1 MFIIERCK
9 RETYIKAWNAMYL
22 SDKKVFNS
30 KMFDGINPSL
40 NKQPLSTE
48 IDNFCTVAY
57 DSDVPME
64 GFKYGKPIGIFSFV
78 ITKRKII
85 GKQFVVHP
93 DYQGKGLGKALLIE
107 NEKTLKDNGYE
118 KYYIGCSTMSARI
131 LKSWGIEPFSS
142 DVEGDLYKFNVNL
155 NRENFD
161 RLYDEIIVKNPNIKI
176 VSSALN
182 NDSVKI
188 AEIEDSSIK
197 PEILTEVHAD
207 SPDDLINDTKGYVKN
222 EEKSLVEEI
231 YATAVEKDDAEAI
244 VKSGSKSDKSKTK
257 VPAKG
262 KKKEKLSTLKK

>member
-9 RETYIKAWNAMYL
+9 RKEYIEAWNKMYL

-30 KMFDGINPSL
+30 EMFDGINPSL

-48 IDNFCTVAY
+48 IDDFCTVAY

-78 ITKRKII
+78 VTKRKII

-118 KYYIGCSTMSARI
+118 KYYIGCSAMSARI
-131 LKSWGIEPFSS
+131 LNSWGIEAFSS

-161 RLYDEIIVKNPNIKI
+161 RLYDEIIVKNSNIKI

-182 NDSVKI
+182 D
-188 AEIEDSSIK
+188 D
-197 PEILTEVHAD
+197 TG
-207 SPDDLINDTKGYVKN
+207 SPADLIDDIKGYVKKN

-231 YATAVEKDDAEAI
+231 SATAVEKDDAEAI
-244 VKSGSKSDKSKTK
+244 VKSDSKSDKSKIK
-257 VPAKG
+257 VEPAKG
-262 KKKEKLSTLKK
+262 KQKKEKLSTKKIIHILKRKK